1 MVTILVILAKI
12 PTLGLL
18 KIKVFWNE
26 SYDVIIF
33 VNYFTNKIL
42 SPDWTYMVNVFIWP
56 KYGKSSISIRE
67 VIRISTL

>member
-12 PTLGLL
+12 PALALL

-42 SPDWTYMVNVFIWP
+42 SPDSTYMVNVFIWP